1 MQSRILP
8 FDAWWW
14 QVGGPLEFPSGCW
27 LIAKKRGHRSVIH
40 VPRYMFLCPGRSC
53 LQARGHINM
62 VEVVVDTVLEGVWAP
77 GLVSEVLLRGEA
89 SSTLLIAADAYS
101 RDEWH
106 LFSDSIVVLDGLASA
121 DSLEWYPARI
131 PWRSRMLG

>member
-1 MQSRILP
+1 MQLRILP
-8 FDAWWW
+8 LDAWWW

-77 GLVSEVLLRGEA
+77 GLVSEVLLRGEMSGIFSVIRLWCWMVSQVPIH
-89 SSTLLIAADAYS
+89 SSGIRPGYRGAHVCWGEAM
-101 RDEWH
+101 
-106 LFSDSIVVLDGLASA
+106 SA
-121 DSLEWYPARI
+121 
-131 PWRSRMLG
+131 RSKMNH